1 MEANDNT
8 NNDNKSSQNCQNK
21 RMKRDWNF
29 GSVGSTVYYDWQQ
42 GQFNP
47 LNYTINRNQPN
58 QCITV
63 TDNVVNDN
71 TAAPFSS
78 SPAIVNLWKEV
89 QGNKSNNPTA
99 ATILSTNDISHSSSN
114 LFARVNNSLRISQL
128 ESDYCLLKNE
138 LDQLKIRHDQVET
151 ILLMSLQEN
160 KQMQQKLQHLF
171 NKLNADAL
179 LEKE

>member
-21 RMKRDWNF
+21 RMKRDGTI
-29 GSVGSTVYYDWQQ
+29 GSVIGSTVYYDWQQ

-58 QCITV
+58 QYITE
-63 TDNVVNDN
+63 THNNIVNDN

-89 QGNKSNNPTA
+89 QGNKSNNPTS
-99 ATILSTNDISHSSSN
+99 ATILSTNDVSHSSSN

-128 ESDYCLLKNE
+128 ESDYRFVRNGSTKNA
-138 LDQLKIRHDQVET
+138 I
-151 ILLMSLQEN
+151 
-160 KQMQQKLQHLF
+160 
-171 NKLNADAL
+171 
-179 LEKE
+179 